1 MSVIKLDNKKIIEIN
16 AAHLDQLKKAASQA
30 PLRRSR
36 ICLHPDNNDKVH
48 EMVIAFCRDSYI
60 PPHRH
65 TGKSESFHIIEGAL
79 QVIFF
84 DDAGAVSSRLN
95 MAPPGSK
102 QTFFYR
108 LNCNQYHT
116 AVMLTDY
123 VIIHETTTGPFI
135 KDQSEFAP
143 WAPAADDV
151 NAVKAFM
158 DRIIE

>member
-1 MSVIKLDNKKIIEIN
+1 MSVIKLDQNKIIAIN
-16 AAHLDQLKKAASQA
+16 AGHLDQLKKAASQA

-84 DDAGAVSSRLN
+84 DDAGSVVSRLN
-95 MAPPGSK
+95 MAPPGNG
-102 QTFFYR
+102 QPFFYR
-108 LNCNQYHT
+108 LNSNQYHT
-116 AVMLTDY
+116 AIMLGDF

-135 KDQSEFAP
+135 KEQSEFAP
-143 WAPAADDV
+143 WAPPADDV
-151 NAVKAFM
+151 NAVKSFM
-158 DRIIE
+158 DSISE